1 MRIRYQERPM
11 RKTFALSLAFILVW
25 PLLLVPGQAEKVALR
40 FGPTAGTALTYSI
53 NGQVNVSGK
62 DFLNRDLTLDADA
75 QGDMRLAVISLAR
88 DSVLAGLS
96 TSGINVRAQLPDRSQ
111 SQTLR
116 TEEGK
121 TLEVVFNPSGKVMDI
136 RNPEVLGQQNVLN
149 FSIPQILRD
158 YFPAFPAQPVG
169 PGDQWRETRRLTV
182 PYQGLEVHIDLAIE
196 YTLNDV
202 LPSPDG
208 RKAFVS
214 AVYTVG
220 VSGSRDLGDSMG
232 VFEGRGAGTG
242 NLSFLVD
249 RGYFTEYRLDLRT
262 DAEFV
267 AKKGNK
273 RVLGMPFS
281 FSLLA
286 EVNLVSNTRP

>member
-1 MRIRYQERPM
+1 M
-11 RKTFALSLAFILVW
+11 RKKFALSLAIVMFW
-25 PLLLVPGQAEKVALR
+25 PLLLEPGQAEKVALR
-40 FGPTAGTALTYSI
+40 FGPTAGSALTYSI
-53 NGQVNVSGK
+53 SGQVNVSGK
-62 DFLNRDLTLDADA
+62 DFLNRDLTLDAEA
-75 QGDMRLAVISLAR
+75 QGDLRLAIITLAR
-88 DSVLAGLS
+88 DTVLAGLS
-96 TSGINVRAQLPDRSQ
+96 TSGINVRAQLPDRTQ

-116 TEEGK
+116 TQEGK
-121 TLEVVFNPSGKVMDI
+121 ALEVIFNPSGKVMDI
-136 RNPEVLGQQNVLN
+136 RNPEVLGQENVLN

-182 PYQGLEVHIDLAIE
+182 PYQGLEVHIDLLID

-208 RKAFVS
+208 RRAFVS

-242 NLSFLVD
+242 NLTFLVD
-249 RGYFTEYRLDLRT
+249 RGYFTEYRLDFRT
-262 DAEFV
+262 DAAFV

-273 RVLGMPFS
+273 RILEMPFS
-281 FSLLA
+281 FSLMA
-286 EVNLVSNTRP
+286 EVNLVGNTRP